1 MIVHEDEIYND
12 SDEQIQTWGPEI
24 GMFIFRIIQ
33 WLGVLKFDTH
43 LNDGLLWII
52 NQLRVV

>member
-1 MIVHEDEIYND
+1 MIQCNNGIWAQAWGIMIVHEDEIYND

-33 WLGVLKFDTH
+33 
-43 LNDGLLWII
+43 
-52 NQLRVV
+52 